1 MPVQS
6 SSVQRVTLPWRHIIP
21 EEKESRR
28 FPANLPSPMLWMF
41 ATKHPHSLY
50 QQRTQSSSCMESPL
64 LCFLAGAGAVSPVPH
79 SLGSWCHNISP
90 LMGVKLLLLSV
101 PCLQGSAATISG
113 AQMLLSV
120 PLLDSKSWHCLPSLG
135 YTDTALRSTLWVLSH
150 GFDLALLRLRCC
162 CSVPCALE
170 PEAGLWPTIPRVCRC
185 CTPQVVPLLYLPI
198 LGPQVTVVSP
208 KDSNWGSMKTCTR
221 LHLRHW
227 CTRTKVLPHAPD
239 SKTPAPPPLSARA
252 LNLAP
257 KRIPLAR
264 NSSNRQKR
272 KTSSSLCHWRPQQL

>member
-79 SLGSWCHNISP
+79 SLGSWCHSISP

-101 PCLQGSAATISG
+101 PASRVLQ
-113 AQMLLSV
+113 LLSAG
-120 PLLDSKSWHCLPSLG
+120 PRCCFLFHSWI
-135 YTDTALRSTLWVLSH
+135 LSH
-150 GFDLALLRLRCC
+150 GIAC
-162 CSVPCALE
+162 
-170 PEAGLWPTIPRVCRC
+170 
-185 CTPQVVPLLYLPI
+185 
-198 LGPQVTVVSP
+198 
-208 KDSNWGSMKTCTR
+208 
-221 LHLRHW
+221 HHW
-227 CTRTKVLPHAPD
+227 ATLIQLCVLPFGSWVMALTWHCWGYAAAALYPVPWSQRQD
-239 SKTPAPPPLSARA
+239 FDPPSPGCAVAAPPRW
-252 LNLAP
+252 
-257 KRIPLAR
+257 
-264 NSSNRQKR
+264 
-272 KTSSSLCHWRPQQL
+272 CHYCISPSWGH